1 MRIGIGIDT
10 GGTCTDAVI
19 YRRED
24 KTILASGKAPTTKEN
39 LSVGIGAALD
49 QLPKELVAEAVII
62 ALSTTLATN
71 ACVENKGGRAKL
83 IFFGVQKENVQRV
96 GKEYGLTV
104 DETLLFVPSR
114 TRPNGEITEPPN
126 WEAFTRSLT
135 EFLSDAAAVGL
146 VELYAH
152 KTGGVLERHAAE
164 LIRREKEIP
173 VVCGHHLVSESNII
187 RRGATALLNARLLS
201 VIEEFL
207 KAVETALRAR
217 GITAPVVM
225 VRSDGSLMNTAFT
238 ASHPVE
244 TLLSGPVA
252 SVMGAVTLADERD
265 ALIVDMGGTTT
276 DIAFVKNTVP
286 QRVSTGIRIGS
297 WNTFVKGLF
306 VDTFGLGGDSGV
318 SVTAD
323 KQLRLEE
330 EKTMPLCMAA
340 AKYPSLLKLLR
351 REEQSGSRLISRQKD
366 IYLCL
371 KEKLDS
377 NGYTERERHIAAAL
391 NEPKSLEQLK
401 EELGEVIMEQHL
413 SRLLREGVL
422 IRCAVTPTD
431 AMHFKGEFTAYDMEA
446 SQLGLS
452 IMARQLHISAEELAE
467 RIYDAVRQKLYFGI
481 VRVLLEDSYPAVRE
495 SGLVGAM
502 ETVIHESYIAAK
514 RGEKRVF
521 LGIDIRCAATLIGV
535 GAPIAR
541 FLPEVGRLLGAEVKI
556 SPYSPVANALGAVVG
571 EIRAEAEL
579 RVEYRQEQDDY
590 LVFGAGERQECK
602 TLAEAKT
609 LAASLANRKARED
622 AILRGGAEETLR
634 FTLDEEEQIVD
645 TEFGPVYMGYRVT
658 VTALGELRLT
668 EER

>member
-19 YRRED
+19 YRRDD
-24 KTILASGKAPTTKEN
+24 KTILASAKAPTTKEN
-39 LSVGIGAALD
+39 LSIGIGAALD
-49 QLPKELVAEAVII
+49 QLPKELLAEAEII

-96 GKEYGLTV
+96 GKEYGLAV
-104 DETLLFVPSR
+104 DENLLFVPSR
-114 TRPNGEITEPPN
+114 TRPGGEITEPPD
-126 WEAFTRSLT
+126 WDAFSRSLGD
-135 EFLSDAAAVGL
+135 FLRDCAAVGV

-152 KTGGVLERHAAE
+152 KTGAVLEKQAAE
-164 LIRREKEIP
+164 MIRKVREIP

-201 VIEEFL
+201 VIEDFL
-207 KAVETALRAR
+207 KAVATARQER

-252 SVMGAVTLADERD
+252 SVMGAVALADERD

-276 DIAFVKNTVP
+276 DIAFVKNAVP
-286 QRVSTGIRIGS
+286 QRVSTGIRIGAWS
-297 WNTFVKGLF
+297 TFVKGLF

-323 KQLRLEE
+323 KKLRLEE
-330 EKTMPLCMAA
+330 EKAMPLCMAA
-340 AKYPSLLKLLR
+340 AKYPQLLKRLR
-351 REEQSGSRLISRQKD
+351 REEQSGSCLISRQKD

-371 KEKLDS
+371 KESLDPC
-377 NGYTERERHIAAAL
+377 GYTEREQRIAAAL

-413 SRLLREGVL
+413 TRLLREGVL
-422 IRCAVTPTD
+422 IRCGVTPTD
-431 AMHFKGEFTAYDMEA
+431 AMHFKGEFAAYNAEA
-446 SQLGLS
+446 SRLGLS
-452 IMARQLHISAEELAE
+452 IMARQLHITVEELAE
-467 RIYDAVRQKLYFGI
+467 QIYDAVRQKLYFGI
-481 VRVLLEDSYPAVRE
+481 VRVLLEDSYPSVRE
-495 SGLVGAM
+495 SGPGGAM

-514 RGEKRVF
+514 KGKKCSFVRF
-521 LGIDIRCAATLIGV
+521 DIRCAATLVGV

-571 EIRAEAEL
+571 EIRAEAEM

-602 TLAEAKT
+602 TLAQAKT
-609 LAASLANRKARED
+609 AATALAQRKARED

-634 FTLDEEEQIVD
+634 VALDEEEQIVD
-645 TEFGPVYMGYRVT
+645 TEFGLVFMGYRVT
-658 VTALGELRLT
+658 ATASGELRLI
-668 EER
+668 EEP

>member
-10 GGTCTDAVI
+10 GGTCTDAVV

-24 KTILASGKAPTTKEN
+24 KTILASAKAPTTKED
-39 LSVGIGAALD
+39 LSIGIGAALD
-49 QLPKELVAEAVII
+49 SLPKELVAAAELI

-71 ACVENKGGRAKL
+71 ACVENKGARAKL

-104 DETLLFVPSR
+104 DDTLLFVPSR
-114 TRPNGEITEPPN
+114 TRPSGEIVEPPD
-126 WEAFTRSLT
+126 WEVFSRRLAD
-135 EFLSDAAAVGL
+135 FLSDSAAVGV

-152 KTGGVLERHAAE
+152 KTGGVLEKKAEE
-164 LIRREKEIP
+164 LIRKAKDIP
-173 VVCGHHLVSESNII
+173 VVCGHKLVSESNII

-207 KAVETALRAR
+207 RAVETALEKRH
-217 GITAPVVM
+217 IQAPVVM

-238 ASHPVE
+238 AAHPVE

-252 SVMGAVTLADERD
+252 SVMGAVSLADARD

-276 DIAFVKNTVP
+276 DIAFVKNAVP
-286 QRVSTGIRIGS
+286 QRVSTGIRIGA

-323 KQLRLEE
+323 KQLCLAE

-340 AKYPSLLKLLR
+340 AKYPTLRKKLR

-371 KEKLDS
+371 KEHLSADS
-377 NGYTERERHIAAAL
+377 YTERERRIAAAL
-391 NEPKSLEQLK
+391 TEPKSLEELK
-401 EELGEVIMEQHL
+401 GELGEVIMEQHL
-413 SRLLREGVL
+413 TRLLREGVL
-422 IRCAVTPTD
+422 IRCGVTPTD
-431 AMHFKGEFTAYDMEA
+431 AMHVKGDFTAYDVEA
-446 SQLGLS
+446 SRLGLS
-452 IMARQLHISAEELAE
+452 IMARQLNVTAEELSAQ
-467 RIYDAVRQKLYFGI
+467 IYDAVGQKLYFGI
-481 VRVLLEDSYPAVRE
+481 VRVLLEDAYSAIRE
-495 SGLVGAM
+495 SGLGSAM
-502 ETVIHESYIAAK
+502 ETVIRESY
-514 RGEKRVF
+514 RGERNGF
-521 LGIDIRCAATLIGV
+521 LGIRITTPAVLVGV

-541 FLPEVGRLLGAEVKI
+541 FLPAVGKRLGAEVKL

-571 EIRAEAEL
+571 EVRAEAEM

-590 LVFGAGERQECK
+590 LVFGCGERQ
-602 TLAEAKT
+602 TYNALAEAKS
-609 LAASLANRKARED
+609 AAAALAREK
-622 AILRGGAEETLR
+622 AGEEAVLRGAAAETLR
-634 FTLDEEEQIVD
+634 VTLDEEEQTVD
-645 TEFGPVYMGYRVT
+645 TEFGPIYMGYRVT
-658 VTALGELRLT
+658 ATASGELRLS
-668 EER
+668 EDR